1 MTKQKL
7 WIACIELSSAL
18 FTGCTN
24 DDDKLANV
32 PPDAAQ
38 GAVQPGVSSPSQP
51 LPTATAKGKRAIVQ
65 ATDQPADRSIALMQA
80 DVPEYS
86 GGGGLTSLKGKK
98 FLLIFPPI
106 GPCRLEC

>member
-1 MTKQKL
+1 MAMTKQKL
-7 WIACIELSSAL
+7 WIACIALSSAL
-18 FTGCTN
+18 FTGCNN

-38 GAVQPGVSSPSQP
+38 GAVQTGVSSTSEP
-51 LPTATAKGKRAIVQ
+51 LPTASAKGRRAIVQ

-86 GGGGLTSLKGKK
+86 GGGRSYIIEG
-98 FLLIFPPI
+98 
-106 GPCRLEC
+106 E